1 MTQAG
6 TVYAQA
12 LYELARDKGLDEE
25 IQNQMEVLDQG
36 FRDNPDYI
44 RLLRSPNLTKEERCQ
59 ILDQGFRGKVQ
70 PFLLNFMKILVERD
84 YIHLFSDCCRN
95 YTRLYQRDHNILSVT
110 ACTAVPL
117 NKEQEA
123 RLVQKL
129 SSITGKSILL
139 RNQVKTDLLG
149 GVMLHYDGR
158 SLDDTVAHRLDRVR
172 DLLKNTVL

>member
-25 IQNQMEVLDQG
+25 IHSQMDALNQSFLE
-36 FRDNPDYI
+36 NPDYI
-44 RLLRSPNLTKEERCQ
+44 RLLRSPNLSKEERCQ

-70 PFLLNFMKILVERD
+70 PFLLNFMKILVEKD
-84 YIHLFSDCCRN
+84 YIHLYSDCCRS
-95 YTRLYQRDHNILSVT
+95 YTRLYQRDHNSLSVT

-117 NKEQEA
+117 SQEQKA
-123 RLVQKL
+123 KLVQKL
-129 SSITGKSILL
+129 SGITGKTILL

-149 GVMLHYDGR
+149 GVMLHYDGK